1 MPSPGFDSA
10 QYSTIQQEEFSY
22 AFLGAI
28 VSAAGYTI
36 NPATRSQDNTGID
49 ITVMAPGRIGGRIGK
64 KRSPMFTAQV
74 KSTSDD
80 SCIKKTRIH
89 YPLKVHNYK
98 DLISTEV
105 YVPYLLIVVFVPKEI
120 SDWVR
125 TDEEKTIIQKSAYWV
140 SLKGKEDTT
149 NTENITI
156 QIPRTHLLTPQSLK
170 GVMQSIVDNTL

>member
-1 MPSPGFDSA
+1 MPSPGSDSA

-49 ITVMAPGRIGGRIGK
+49 ITVMAPGRIGK

-80 SCIKKTRIH
+80 SCIKKTQIH
-89 YPLKVHNYK
+89 YPLKVDNYK

-105 YVPYLLIVVFVPKEI
+105 YVPYLLIVVFVPREI

-125 TDEEKTIIQKSAYWV
+125 TDEEKTIIQKSAYWI

-149 NTENITI
+149 NTEKITI
-156 QIPRTHLLTPQSLK
+156 QIPHTHLLTPQSLK